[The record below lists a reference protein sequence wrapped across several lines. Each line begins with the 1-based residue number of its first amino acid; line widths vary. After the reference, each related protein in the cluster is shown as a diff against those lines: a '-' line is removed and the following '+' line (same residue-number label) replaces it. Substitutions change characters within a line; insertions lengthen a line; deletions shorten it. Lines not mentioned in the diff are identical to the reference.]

1 METDLVTMDN
11 NNYDMLASIMGIENT
26 DNRPS
31 RSEDALCR
39 LRIWNKP
46 VMGTIEKAGKK
57 RQMEVVPGGTYRFDH
72 GGSYRLDQGTGNF
85 LYCEKIKL
93 RPFLQRFRYNRWL
106 PYQTPDKDGR
116 KGKYVKSAFTHDYK
130 AFNSSALI
138 DESGGFNCGRPSGF
152 IQDWKS
158 VPEATRNLITSVRRV
173 RTIFGTVTLEEGEAI
188 NDTGEAVP
196 VDGTPI
202 PVIWEI
208 ENNTAFKIMGEALAK
223 YRDAGRLFPQHMI
236 SLSTDGAPMANGNM
250 LYQPVYSVELTN
262 EVKLQPEDNEVL
274 MKFQSWVNK
283 YNKYIQEAYDKNA
296 NSNPLSEEE
305 TDIIDGFIT
314 VESE

>member
-1 METDLVTMDN
+1 METELVTMDN
-11 NNYDMLASIMGIENT
+11 NNYDMVASIMGIESA
-26 DNRPS
+26 DNRPTKS
-31 RSEDALCR
+31 ADSLCR

-46 VMGTIEKAGKK
+46 VMGTIEKGGKA

-72 GGSYRLDQGTGNF
+72 GGSYRLDQGTGKY
-85 LYCEKIKL
+85 LYCEKISL

-130 AFNSSALI
+130 AFNSTDLI
-138 DESGGFNCGRPSGF
+138 DESGGFNCGRPSGY
-152 IQDWKS
+152 IEDWKS

-173 RTIFGTVTLEEGEAI
+173 RTIFGTVTLEEGEAV
-188 NDTGEAVP
+188 NDAGETVP

-202 PVIWEI
+202 PVLWEI

-223 YRDAGRLFPQHMI
+223 YRDAGRLFPQHTI
-236 SLSTDGAPMANGNM
+236 TLSTDGAPMANGNM
-250 LYQPVYSVELTN
+250 LYQPVYKVELTK
-262 EVKLQPEDNEVL
+262 EVKLQPEDNETL
-274 MKFQSWVNK
+274 MNFQAWVNK

-296 NSNPLSEEE
+296 NSNPLSDEEI
-305 TDIIDGFIT
+305 DVIDGFIT
-314 VESE
+314 VEEG